1 MLSIFHTKIKSTRVR
16 EESLRMGYKLKTDE
30 PNSVS
35 DEKHN
40 HTERE
45 ENEPTQLLDT
55 HLL

>member
-1 MLSIFHTKIKSTRVR
+1 MR
-16 EESLRMGYKLKTDE
+16 EESLRMGYKLKMDE

-40 HTERE
+40 HTEIE